1 MTIVGLI
8 LFVLFFSV
16 VLGMLIGL
24 LPGLPGVIGLLLFL
38 PMLSNLPPELAIL
51 FFCCCICVTQYFG
64 SVSALLFRIPGEA
77 SSLPA
82 LNVALQLKQATSVI
96 KAYRVSAYTSLVAS
110 LTALGLLVTVYLI
123 FRQYW
128 AFIFSI
134 KFILLWII
142 MLLVVLI
149 TQNKKYI
156 FNTAMIVL
164 GICLSYANEIS
175 ALNTLCDW
183 QTSFCFLRTGPDD
196 TLILLSL
203 FCLPIIFINS
213 SIHLSDQSVTEK
225 SYLPGW
231 RTVFP
236 FWKKGITHGL
246 LGFVAGFTPGA
257 GLTLASNLS
266 GGIARK
272 QNSKKLLTIIG
283 SAEASNNSAA
293 ISCAIPFLFMGL
305 PINASELVLEN
316 YLSSHFIRWDLQFL
330 PSAFLGNQLGISF
343 FTVLIASLLICN
355 ILCFFA
361 SGHGINFYQRLLAT
375 NSGYFFA
382 IAKLFIVVSF
392 IFLIYQNNL
401 GWNTALFTVIFF
413 GSIGYW
419 AMSTGRDITG
429 LAITLV
435 LGHFIIEKFNM
446 AWYLY
451 F

>member
-1 MTIVGLI
+1 MTTIGLI

-16 VLGMLIGL
+16 VLGILVGL

-38 PMLSNLPPELAIL
+38 PMLSGLPPELAVL

-82 LNVALQLKQATSVI
+82 LHVASQLKQATSVI
-96 KAYRVSAYTSLVAS
+96 KAYRVSAFTSLVAS
-110 LTALGLLVTVYLI
+110 LTALSLLIIVYLV

-134 KFILLWII
+134 KFILVWII

-149 TQNKKYI
+149 MQNKNYI

-164 GICLSYANEIS
+164 GICLSHANEIP
-175 ALNTLCDW
+175 ALNTLCNW
-183 QTSFCFLRTGPDD
+183 QTSFCFLRTGTDA

-203 FCLPIIFINS
+203 FCLPIIFIKNT
-213 SIHLSDQSVTEK
+213 IPLSGQLFTEK

-231 RTVFP
+231 RTVVP

-246 LGFVAGFTPGA
+246 LGFVTGFTPGA
-257 GLTLASNLS
+257 GMTLASNLS

-272 QNSKKLLTIIG
+272 QNSKKLLTVIG

-316 YLSSHFIRWDLQFL
+316 YLSSQFIRWDLQFL
-330 PSAFLGNQLGISF
+330 PNAFLGNQFGISF
-343 FTVLIASLLICN
+343 FTVLIGSLLICN
-355 ILCFFA
+355 LLCFFA
-361 SGHGINFYQRLLAT
+361 SGHGINFYRRLLAT
-375 NSGYFFA
+375 NSGYFLA
-382 IAKLFIVVSF
+382 MAKLFIVGSL
-392 IFLIYQNNL
+392 IFLIYQTSL
-401 GWNTALFTVIFF
+401 GWNTALFTVVFF
-413 GSIGYW
+413 GSIGHW

-429 LAITLV
+429 LAIALV
-435 LGHFIIEKFNM
+435 LGHFIIEKFDM
-446 AWYLY
+446 ARHLY